1 MVNIFH
7 DRCQRRRYAKSDCAL
22 CAEACPAAGCV
33 TFEGASVVV
42 DSSVCVG
49 CGICTTACPT
59 GALELK
65 GLPEKGLL
73 EKLQSCSESPDGNI
87 PDLNFDCGLGPG
99 GGSLEILSNNS
110 PPGTTLVRIPCL
122 AMLKESHLAALILSG
137 VKAITLHAGRC
148 PQCSF
153 SEGRKIIGKTVT
165 YARNIIEGAGI
176 SASIS
181 IDSEM
186 PEPVGRGLFSR
197 KGGRKTREIS
207 ASPELSRR
215 ELFTFFKEKAK
226 ESAKEKILGY
236 TKGQKEVCTPDEVP
250 PRRSILLDAL
260 NRLNLQNFS
269 NFKEGGF
276 PAHNIRISERCSA
289 CGRCEAFCPTGA
301 IKRTGMDGEARI
313 EFCQALCMGCHK
325 CGEFCPEGALGYDA
339 EMHLEDF
346 VRGKTRVVF
355 KRAFTECAVCGET
368 YFPEAGGRGPEPR
381 SCPTCAKREKT
392 DRKLLSLLF
401 RNENS
406 PL

>member
-7 DRCQRRRYAKSDCAL
+7 DRCQRRRYARSDCAL
-22 CAEACPAAGCV
+22 CVEACPVAGCV
-33 TFEGASVVV
+33 TFDGHSVVV

-59 GALELK
+59 GALEIK
-65 GLPEKGLL
+65 GLPEKRLL
-73 EKLQSCSESPDGNI
+73 EKLRSCSESPDGNI
-87 PDLNFDCGLGPG
+87 PDFNFDCGLGPE

-122 AMLKESHLAALILSG
+122 ALLKESHLAALILSG

-186 PEPVGRGLFSR
+186 PEPVGRGFFSR
-197 KGGRKTREIS
+197 KGGKTREIS
-207 ASPELSRR
+207 ASPEFSRR
-215 ELFTFFKEKAK
+215 ELFTFCKERAK

-236 TKGQKEVCTPDEVP
+236 TERQKDVCTPDEMP

-260 NRLNLQNFS
+260 GRLNLQSSS

-276 PAHNIRISERCSA
+276 PAHNIRISGDCSA
-289 CGRCEAFCPTGA
+289 CGRCEVFCPTGA
-301 IKRTGMDGEARI
+301 IKRAEMDGEARI
-313 EFCQALCMGCHK
+313 EFRQSLCMGCHK
-325 CGEFCPEGALGYDA
+325 CREFCPEGALGYED
-339 EMHLEDF
+339 EIRLEDL
-346 VRGKTRVVF
+346 VGGKAREVF
-355 KRAFTECAVCGET
+355 KRASAECAVCGET
-368 YFPEAGGRGPEPR
+368 YFPVAGGQG
-381 SCPTCAKREKT
+381 CPTCAKRKKM